1 MNNFL
6 PVSLSLFFALLS
18 LVSCGTSSSGDNETI
33 QRSETTFDDSIDG
46 STIDGLYMAKF
57 ETLNPHINGTIPGSL
72 TLNRSGDRLLTFVR
86 LFAGK
91 TRARHHQGIYLGRR
105 CPNLQDDKNGDGIID
120 ILEAKEVTGNMII
133 PLDGNLNS
141 QSAGKNIYPRG
152 DLSGYYHYERVSS
165 FRSLFSDLK
174 DSDTDLEDGITK
186 LGANDLFGFLGRVII
201 VQGVSEDTELPES
214 VATNGDL
221 KAYESLPITCGT
233 IGKNGPPPGVSYSDV
248 IPGPIADVNEDQ
260 DRPAPGP
267 IQFPGRRIIV
277 DTTGGTTGEGDST
290 TGGTT
295 GSTTGG
301 TTGEGESTT
310 GGTAGTTTGG
320 STGEGESTTGT
331 TTSSTTGGNFF
342 SI

>member
-91 TRARHHQGIYLGRR
+91 ARARHQQGIYLGRR
-105 CPNLQDDKNGDGIID
+105 CPSLQDDKNGDGIID
-120 ILEAKEVTGNMII
+120 IAEARAVSGSMII
-133 PLDGNLNS
+133 PLDANLNS
-141 QSAGKNIYPRG
+141 QWAGKNIYPRA

-165 FRSLFSDLK
+165 FQSLFSDLK
-174 DSDTDLEDGITK
+174 DTDTNLEDGVSK
-186 LGANDLFGFLGRVII
+186 LGSKDVFGFFGRVII
-201 VQGVSEDTELPES
+201 VQGVTEDTELPES
-214 VATNGDL
+214 VATEGNL
-221 KAYESLPITCGT
+221 KAYESLPITCGI
-233 IGKNGPPPGVSYSDV
+233 IGKNGPPPVVSYSEE
-248 IPGPIADVNEDQ
+248 IPGPIADVNEGQDQ
-260 DRPAPGP
+260 PAPGP

-277 DTTGGTTGEGDST
+277 DTTGGTTGEG
-290 TGGTT
+290 

-301 TTGEGESTT
+301 TTGETTGGTTGEGGSTT
-310 GGTAGTTTGG
+310 GGTTGETTGG
-320 STGEGESTTGT
+320 TTAEGGSTTSGTTGE
-331 TTSSTTGGNFF
+331 TTGGTFF
-342 SI
+342 